1 MDPLRIVI
9 RVAVTYVMLL
19 VLMRLSGKHSVRQ
32 SSPFDFTLS
41 LIIGDMADDMIWA
54 EVDASV
60 FIVGTSALVMIH
72 AVADLLRYRIGSWR

>member
-9 RVAVTYVMLL
+9 RVAFTYVMLL

-60 FIVGTSALVMIH
+60 FIVGTGALVMIH
-72 AVADLLRYRIGSWR
+72 AAADLLRYRIGSWR